1 MTIQKTLRKA
11 TLFIAALMASFSVL
25 LVAPALSH
33 ADGVGDGL
41 NQLKN
46 STGNSYPN
54 TVFSGKTPAEI
65 FGQIIN
71 IALGIAFAVAVIM
84 VIYGGYQYITSAGN
98 EEKATA
104 GRQTLIYALIGIVIV
119 LLSFVIV
126 NAVLTFVRNGANGT
140 GGGNGTVNT
149 NGNGNNNT
157 GGNGNGNGTACGG
170 VGQPPCI

>member
-1 MTIQKTLRKA
+1 MITHNTLRKA

-140 GGGNGTVNT
+140 GGGGNGTVNT
-149 NGNGNNNT
+149 NNGGGNSN
-157 GGNGNGNGTACGG
+157 GNGNGNGTACGG

>member
-1 MTIQKTLRKA
+1 
-11 TLFIAALMASFSVL
+11 MASFSVL